1 MAKRQ
6 KKVRKIDWKAFDGMS
21 EDDIYSTHIYGWNDF
36 SEAERELCKKANN
49 YRVKALCL
57 PPIIHP
63 DVVTSYDL

>member
-21 EDDIYSTHIYGWNDF
+21 EDDIYSKYIKGWEDF
-36 SEAERELCKKANN
+36 NENQKSLCIKVNQ
-49 YRVKALCL
+49 YRVNALCL

-63 DVVTSYDL
+63 DCITSYDL